1 MSSRYADVTFY
12 SPTLGQQTV
21 TVSAQ
26 SREGAE
32 QVVRASYGNVQIIS
46 VNMNV

>member
-1 MSSRYADVTFY
+1 MSRNADVTFY
-12 SPTLGQQTV
+12 SPQLGQQTV
-21 TVSAQ
+21 NVPAQ
-26 SREGAE
+26 SRQGAE

>member
-1 MSSRYADVTFY
+1 MTADVTFY
-12 SPTLGQQTV
+12 SPQLGQLTV
-21 TVSAQ
+21 NVPAQ
-26 SREGAE
+26 SRQGAE

>member
-1 MSSRYADVTFY
+1 MSRNADVTFY

-21 TVSAQ
+21 NVPAQ

-32 QVVRASYGNVQIIS
+32 QVVRESYGSVQIIS